1 MSRNQ
6 LYMLVVTLAL
16 FAIAVFAEP
25 LPESASEPESEPD
38 AESNSEPEPGA
49 SSEPENSASMG
60 HGHIL
65 MAFISFVAYV
75 LPRRFCLVGANRNC
89 TTVSIAV
96 QSIYMD
102 DGVRNQAT
110 ECFP

>member
-6 LYMLVVTLAL
+6 LYLLALTLAL
-16 FAIAVFAEP
+16 VATAVFAEP

-38 AESNSEPEPGA
+38 ASSNSEPEPGA
-49 SSEPENSASMG
+49 SSEPEGNSASMG

-75 LPRRFCLVGANRNC
+75 LLK
-89 TTVSIAV
+89 
-96 QSIYMD
+96 
-102 DGVRNQAT
+102 
-110 ECFP
+110 